1 MAVVGYMNFKRFFPS
16 STLSSSNGR
25 YTMKGVYDN
34 TAIRLIKRIRKK
46 Y

>member
-1 MAVVGYMNFKRFFPS
+1 MAVVGYMNFKRFFS
-16 STLSSSNGR
+16 FKHFIEFEWEIHYERLH
-25 YTMKGVYDN
+25 DN